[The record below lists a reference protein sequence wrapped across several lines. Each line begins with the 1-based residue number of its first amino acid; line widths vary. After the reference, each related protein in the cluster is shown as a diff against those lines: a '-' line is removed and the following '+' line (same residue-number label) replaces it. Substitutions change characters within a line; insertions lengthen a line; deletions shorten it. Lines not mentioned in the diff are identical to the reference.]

1 MPLTCM
7 QKWNNQLTY
16 TDMNNKQFLNELS
29 DKCQIGADQ
38 AAVQVEKLL
47 GVMEK
52 IWQDGDSVSLSGFGV
67 LEVKKKNERV
77 SVNPTTG
84 VRMLVP
90 PKLVLT
96 YKPSSLLKEKL
107 K

>member
-1 MPLTCM
+1 
-7 QKWNNQLTY
+7 
-16 TDMNNKQFLNELS
+16 MNNKQFLTELS
-29 DKCQIGADQ
+29 GKCQMSAEQ
-38 AAVQVEKLL
+38 AANQVQALR
-47 GVMEK
+47 GVMENL
-52 IWQDGDSVSLSGFGV
+52 WQNGDSVSLSGFGV

-96 YKPSSLLKEKL
+96 YKPSSILKEKL

>member
-1 MPLTCM
+1 
-7 QKWNNQLTY
+7 
-16 TDMNNKQFLNELS
+16 MNNKQFLTELS
-29 DKCQIGADQ
+29 GKCGMTAEQ
-38 AAVQVEKLL
+38 AAQQTQALIE
-47 GVMEK
+47 VMENL
-52 IWQDGDSVSLSGFGV
+52 WQDGDSVSLSGFGV

-84 VRMLVP
+84 MRMLVP

-96 YKPSSLLKEKL
+96 YKPSSILKEKL

>member
-1 MPLTCM
+1 
-7 QKWNNQLTY
+7 
-16 TDMNNKQFLNELS
+16 MNNKQFLTELS
-29 DKCQIGADQ
+29 GKCQRSADS
-38 AAVQVEKLL
+38 AARQVENLI

-52 IWQDGDSVSLSGFGV
+52 LWQDGDSVSLSGFGV

-77 SVNPTTG
+77 SVNPSTG

>member
-1 MPLTCM
+1 
-7 QKWNNQLTY
+7 
-16 TDMNNKQFLNELS
+16 MNNKQFLTELS
-29 DKCQIGADQ
+29 GKCQMSAEQ
-38 AAVQVEKLL
+38 AAEQIQTLI
-47 GVMEK
+47 GVMENL
-52 IWQDGDSVSLSGFGV
+52 WLNGDSVSLSGFGV

-96 YKPSSLLKEKL
+96 YKPSSILKEKL

>member
-1 MPLTCM
+1 
-7 QKWNNQLTY
+7 
-16 TDMNNKQFLNELS
+16 MNNKQFLTELS
-29 DKCQIGADQ
+29 GKCQMSADQ
-38 AAVQVEKLL
+38 AAQQVQTLI
-47 GVMEK
+47 GVMENL
-52 IWQDGDSVSLSGFGV
+52 WHNGDSVSLSGFGV

-84 VRMLVP
+84 ARMLVP

-96 YKPSSLLKEKL
+96 YKPSSILKEKL

>member
-1 MPLTCM
+1 
-7 QKWNNQLTY
+7 
-16 TDMNNKQFLNELS
+16 MNNKQFLTELS
-29 DKCQIGADQ
+29 GKCGISADD
-38 AAVQVEKLL
+38 AAGHVQTLI
-47 GVMEK
+47 GVMENL
-52 IWQDGDSVSLSGFGV
+52 WHNGDSVSLSGFGV

-96 YKPSSLLKEKL
+96 YKPSSLLKDKL

>member
-1 MPLTCM
+1 M
-7 QKWNNQLTY
+7 
-16 TDMNNKQFLNELS
+16 
-29 DKCQIGADQ
+29 GADQ
-38 AAVQVEKLL
+38 AAGQMNVLL
-47 GVMEK
+47 GVMEE

-84 VRMLVP
+84 KRMLVP

-96 YKPSSLLKEKL
+96 YKPSSLLKDKL

>member
-1 MPLTCM
+1 
-7 QKWNNQLTY
+7 
-16 TDMNNKQFLNELS
+16 MNNKQFLTELS
-29 DKCQIGADQ
+29 GKCPMTAEQ
-38 AAVQVEKLL
+38 AAQQIQTLI
-47 GVMEK
+47 GVMENL
-52 IWQDGDSVSLSGFGV
+52 WQNGDSVSLSGFGV

-96 YKPSSLLKEKL
+96 YKPSSILKEKL

>member
-1 MPLTCM
+1 
-7 QKWNNQLTY
+7 
-16 TDMNNKQFLNELS
+16 MNNKQFLTELS
-29 DKCQIGADQ
+29 GKCELSPEMTAGQ
-38 AAVQVEKLL
+38 VQTLI
-47 GVMEK
+47 GVMENLWK
-52 IWQDGDSVSLSGFGV
+52 DGDSVSLSGFGV

-84 VRMLVP
+84 VRMLIP

-96 YKPSSLLKEKL
+96 YKPSSILKDKL

>member
-1 MPLTCM
+1 
-7 QKWNNQLTY
+7 
-16 TDMNNKQFLNELS
+16 MNNKQFLTELS
-29 DKCQIGADQ
+29 GKCKLSSEQTERQVQ
-38 AAVQVEKLL
+38 ALV
-47 GVMEK
+47 GVMENL
-52 IWQDGDSVSLSGFGV
+52 WHEGDSVSLSGFGV

-96 YKPSSLLKEKL
+96 YKPSSILKEKL

>member
-1 MPLTCM
+1 
-7 QKWNNQLTY
+7 
-16 TDMNNKQFLNELS
+16 MNNKQFLTELS
-29 DKCQIGADQ
+29 GGCQMSADS
-38 AAVQVEKLL
+38 AARQVENLI

-52 IWQDGDSVSLSGFGV
+52 LWQDGDSVSLSGFGV

-77 SVNPTTG
+77 SVNPSTG

>member
-1 MPLTCM
+1 
-7 QKWNNQLTY
+7 
-16 TDMNNKQFLNELS
+16 MNNKQFLTGLS
-29 DKCQIGADQ
+29 GKCKLSSEQTEQQVQ
-38 AAVQVEKLL
+38 ALI
-47 GVMEK
+47 GVMENL
-52 IWQDGDSVSLSGFGV
+52 WHEGDSVSLSGFGV

-96 YKPSSLLKEKL
+96 YKPSSILKEKL

>member
-1 MPLTCM
+1 
-7 QKWNNQLTY
+7 
-16 TDMNNKQFLNELS
+16 MNNKQFLTELS
-29 DKCQIGADQ
+29 GKCQMSAESTAQ
-38 AAVQVEKLL
+38 QVQTLI
-47 GVMEK
+47 GVMEELWSK
-52 IWQDGDSVSLSGFGV
+52 GDSVSLSGFGV

-84 VRMLVP
+84 IRMLVP

-96 YKPSSLLKEKL
+96 YKPSSLLKDKL

>member
-1 MPLTCM
+1 
-7 QKWNNQLTY
+7 
-16 TDMNNKQFLNELS
+16 MNNKQFLTELS
-29 DKCQIGADQ
+29 DRCQMSAEQTALQ
-38 AAVQVEKLL
+38 ARNLIA
-47 GVMEK
+47 VMENL
-52 IWQDGDSVSLSGFGV
+52 WQDGDSVSLSGFGV
-67 LEVKKKNERV
+67 LEVKKKNERI

>member
-1 MPLTCM
+1 
-7 QKWNNQLTY
+7 
-16 TDMNNKQFLNELS
+16 MNNTQFLTELS
-29 DKCQIGADQ
+29 GRCQMSADS
-38 AAVQVEKLL
+38 AARQVENLI

-52 IWQDGDSVSLSGFGV
+52 LWQDGDSVSLSGFGV

-77 SVNPTTG
+77 SVNPSTG

>member
-1 MPLTCM
+1 
-7 QKWNNQLTY
+7 
-16 TDMNNKQFLNELS
+16 MNNKQFLTELS
-29 DKCQIGADQ
+29 GKCQMSAEQ
-38 AAVQVEKLL
+38 AAEKVQTLMEVL
-47 GVMEK
+47 EK

-96 YKPSSLLKEKL
+96 YKPSTILKDKL

>member
-1 MPLTCM
+1 MTFM

-38 AAVQVEKLL
+38 AAVQVENLL

>member
-1 MPLTCM
+1 
-7 QKWNNQLTY
+7 
-16 TDMNNKQFLNELS
+16 MNNKQFLTELS
-29 DKCQIGADQ
+29 GKCQMSAQ
-38 AAVQVEKLL
+38 EAAQQVQTLI
-47 GVMEK
+47 GVMENL
-52 IWQDGDSVSLSGFGV
+52 WQNGDSVSLSGFGV

-90 PKLVLT
+90 PKLALT
-96 YKPSSLLKEKL
+96 YKPSSILKDKL

>member
-1 MPLTCM
+1 
-7 QKWNNQLTY
+7 
-16 TDMNNKQFLNELS
+16 MNNKQFLTELS
-29 DKCQIGADQ
+29 GKCQMSAEQ
-38 AAVQVEKLL
+38 AAGQVQALI
-47 GVMEK
+47 GVMENL
-52 IWQDGDSVSLSGFGV
+52 WQNGDSVSLSGFGV

-96 YKPSSLLKEKL
+96 YKPSSILKEKL

>member
-1 MPLTCM
+1 
-7 QKWNNQLTY
+7 
-16 TDMNNKQFLNELS
+16 MNNKQFLTELS
-29 DKCQIGADQ
+29 GKCQMSAES
-38 AAVQVEKLL
+38 AAEQIQTLI
-47 GVMEK
+47 GVMENVWK
-52 IWQDGDSVSLSGFGV
+52 NGDSGSLSGFGV

-96 YKPSSLLKEKL
+96 YKPSSLLKDKL

>member
-1 MPLTCM
+1 
-7 QKWNNQLTY
+7 
-16 TDMNNKQFLNELS
+16 MNNKQFLNELS
-29 DKCQIGADQ
+29 EKCQMGADQ
-38 AAVQVEKLL
+38 AAGQMDVLL
-47 GVMEK
+47 GVMEEF
-52 IWQDGDSVSLSGFGV
+52 WQDGDSVSLSGFGV

-84 VRMLVP
+84 KRMLVP

-96 YKPSSLLKEKL
+96 YKPSSLLKDKL

>member
-1 MPLTCM
+1 
-7 QKWNNQLTY
+7 
-16 TDMNNKQFLNELS
+16 MNNKQFLTELS
-29 DKCQIGADQ
+29 GKCQMSAES
-38 AAVQVEKLL
+38 AAEQIQTLI
-47 GVMEK
+47 GVMENVWK
-52 IWQDGDSVSLSGFGV
+52 NGDSVSLSGFGV
-67 LEVKKKNERV
+67 LEVKKKNECV

-96 YKPSSLLKEKL
+96 YKPSSLLKDKL

>member
-1 MPLTCM
+1 
-7 QKWNNQLTY
+7 
-16 TDMNNKQFLNELS
+16 MNNKQFLTELS
-29 DKCQIGADQ
+29 GKCQMSAEQ
-38 AAVQVEKLL
+38 AAQQAQALI
-47 GVMEK
+47 GVMEGL
-52 IWQDGDSVSLSGFGV
+52 WQDGDSVSLSGFGV

-84 VRMLVP
+84 IRMLVP

-96 YKPSSLLKEKL
+96 YKPSSLLKDKL

>member
-1 MPLTCM
+1 
-7 QKWNNQLTY
+7 
-16 TDMNNKQFLNELS
+16 MNNKQFLTELS
-29 DKCQIGADQ
+29 GKCQMSADQ
-38 AAVQVEKLL
+38 AAQQVQTLI
-47 GVMEK
+47 GVMENL
-52 IWQDGDSVSLSGFGV
+52 WQNGDSVSLSGFGV

-77 SVNPTTG
+77 SVYPTTG

-96 YKPSSLLKEKL
+96 YKPSSILKEKL

>member
-1 MPLTCM
+1 
-7 QKWNNQLTY
+7 
-16 TDMNNKQFLNELS
+16 MNNKQFLTELS
-29 DKCQIGADQ
+29 GKSRMSAEQ
-38 AAVQVEKLL
+38 AEQQVQALV
-47 GVMEK
+47 GVMESL
-52 IWQDGDSVSLSGFGV
+52 WQNGDSVSLSGFGV

-96 YKPSSLLKEKL
+96 YKPSSILKEKL

>member
-1 MPLTCM
+1 
-7 QKWNNQLTY
+7 
-16 TDMNNKQFLNELS
+16 MNNKQFLTELS
-29 DKCQIGADQ
+29 GKCQMSPEMTTGQ
-38 AAVQVEKLL
+38 VQTLI
-47 GVMEK
+47 GVMENLWK
-52 IWQDGDSVSLSGFGV
+52 NGDSVSLSGFGV

-84 VRMLVP
+84 VRMLIP

-96 YKPSSLLKEKL
+96 YKPSTILKEKL

>member
-1 MPLTCM
+1 
-7 QKWNNQLTY
+7 
-16 TDMNNKQFLNELS
+16 MNNKQFLTELS
-29 DKCQIGADQ
+29 GKSQMSAESAAEQIQ
-38 AAVQVEKLL
+38 TLI
-47 GVMEK
+47 GVMENL
-52 IWQDGDSVSLSGFGV
+52 WQNGDSVSLSGFGV

-96 YKPSSLLKEKL
+96 YKPSSILKEKL

>member
-1 MPLTCM
+1 
-7 QKWNNQLTY
+7 
-16 TDMNNKQFLNELS
+16 MNNKQFLTELS
-29 DKCQIGADQ
+29 GKCQMSADS
-38 AAVQVEKLL
+38 AARQVENLI

-52 IWQDGDSVSLSGFGV
+52 LWQDGDSVSLSGFGV

-77 SVNPTTG
+77 SVNPSTG

>member
-1 MPLTCM
+1 
-7 QKWNNQLTY
+7 
-16 TDMNNKQFLNELS
+16 MNNKQFLTELS
-29 DKCQIGADQ
+29 GKYQMSPEMTTGQ
-38 AAVQVEKLL
+38 VQTLI
-47 GVMEK
+47 GVMENLWK
-52 IWQDGDSVSLSGFGV
+52 NGDSVSLSGFGV

-84 VRMLVP
+84 VRMLIP

-96 YKPSSLLKEKL
+96 YEPSTILKEKL

>member
-1 MPLTCM
+1 
-7 QKWNNQLTY
+7 
-16 TDMNNKQFLNELS
+16 MNNKQFLNELS
-29 DKCQIGADQ
+29 DKCQIGAEQ
-38 AAVQVEKLL
+38 AATQVEQLI

-67 LEVKKKNERV
+67 LEVKIKNYRV

>member
-1 MPLTCM
+1 
-7 QKWNNQLTY
+7 
-16 TDMNNKQFLNELS
+16 MNNKQFLTELS
-29 DKCQIGADQ
+29 GKCQMSAEQ
-38 AAVQVEKLL
+38 AAEQIQTLI
-47 GVMEK
+47 GVMENL
-52 IWQDGDSVSLSGFGV
+52 WQNGDSASLSGFGV

-96 YKPSSLLKEKL
+96 YKPSSILKEKL

>member
-1 MPLTCM
+1 
-7 QKWNNQLTY
+7 
-16 TDMNNKQFLNELS
+16 MNNKQFLTELS
-29 DKCQIGADQ
+29 GKCQMSAEQ
-38 AAVQVEKLL
+38 AAEQIQTLIE
-47 GVMEK
+47 VMENL
-52 IWQDGDSVSLSGFGV
+52 WQNGDSVSLSGFGV

-96 YKPSSLLKEKL
+96 YKPSSILKEKL

>member
-1 MPLTCM
+1 
-7 QKWNNQLTY
+7 
-16 TDMNNKQFLNELS
+16 MNNKQFLNELS
-29 DKCQIGADQ
+29 DKCQIGAEQ
-38 AAVQVEKLL
+38 VAVQVEKLL
-47 GVMEK
+47 GVMEN
-52 IWQDGDSVSLSGFGV
+52 IWQEGDSVSLSGFGV

-96 YKPSSLLKEKL
+96 YKPSSLLKDKL

>member
-1 MPLTCM
+1 
-7 QKWNNQLTY
+7 
-16 TDMNNKQFLNELS
+16 MNNKQLLSELS
-29 DKCQIGADQ
+29 EKCQIGTDQ
-38 AAVQVEKLL
+38 AASQVEALI

-84 VRMLVP
+84 KRMLVP
-90 PKLVLT
+90 PKLALT
-96 YKPSSLLKEKL
+96 YKPSSLLKDRL